1 MAESSAKIWSIIL
14 VGENKVLDPELCGGS
29 VPGLVPEI
37 YVSFFKTHLSSCN
50 NIFETET

>member
-14 VGENKVLDPELCGGS
+14 VGENKVLDPELCGGL

-37 YVSFFKTHLSSCN
+37 YVSFFYDTFK
-50 NIFETET
+50 